1 LAAREKIREHRSD
14 LPTPQ
19 EVESRQKDGWRLT
32 AVEWDRGL
40 GDRSSEDASIQ
51 QEIPYGLR
59 ISRDGLHL
67 AEDAEE
73 IAVLRQILSGL
84 VDDRA
89 LSEIAEDLHN
99 RGSRTRRGQPWK
111 QVDLFELLPRIV
123 EAGADILRSEAWSQE
138 RDENKL
144 RVV

>member
-1 LAAREKIREHRSD
+1 MAAREKIREHRSD

-32 AVEWDRGL
+32 AVEWERGL

-67 AEDAEE
+67 AEDA
-73 IAVLRQILSGL
+73 
-84 VDDRA
+84 
-89 LSEIAEDLHN
+89 
-99 RGSRTRRGQPWK
+99 
-111 QVDLFELLPRIV
+111 
-123 EAGADILRSEAWSQE
+123 
-138 RDENKL
+138 
-144 RVV
+144 